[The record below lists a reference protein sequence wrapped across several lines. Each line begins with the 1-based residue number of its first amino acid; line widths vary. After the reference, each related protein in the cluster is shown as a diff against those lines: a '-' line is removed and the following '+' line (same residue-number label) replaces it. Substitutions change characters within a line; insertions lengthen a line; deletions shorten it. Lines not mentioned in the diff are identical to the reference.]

1 MMQRTEPGRL
11 AHAVSERREPLGA
24 LAEHMPLGVNI
35 WRLEAPDDLAECRW
49 RSGGER

>member
-1 MMQRTEPGRL
+1 MQRTAPGGP
-11 AHAVSERREPLGA
+11 AQVVSERRELLEA

-49 RSGGER
+49 GSGGER